1 MSSKFRRLSVQ
12 RNAFTVSLTRLEN
25 SQKFDARI
33 IIEGA
38 HIGESKSYA
47 ETLVDKEGLTYV
59 NGYDDPP
66 IIAGAGTIGV
76 EV

>member
-1 MSSKFRRLSVQ
+1 MSHFLSFLQ
-12 RNAFTVSLTRLEN
+12 R
-25 SQKFDARI
+25 FDARI

-47 ETLVDKEGLTYV
+47 ETLVAKEGLTYV
-59 NGYDDPP
+59 NGYDDPS

-76 EV
+76 EVRNFCFCVKITTGRH